1 LKLFLAL
8 AFFICYDVYDEEIKV
23 IISSANGE
31 IEIIKFKD
39 YRRKNIM
46 NKLNGN
52 PYGPSR
58 SEILERKN
66 QELEVKE
73 ILKEILNK
81 ID

>member
-1 LKLFLAL
+1 M
-8 AFFICYDVYDEEIKV
+8 
-23 IISSANGE
+23 ISFENGE
-31 IEIIKFKD
+31 IEIISLKN

-46 NKLNGN
+46 NKLKGN

-66 QELEVKE
+66 EQTEVKE
-73 ILKEILNK
+73 LLKEILNK

>member
-1 LKLFLAL
+1 
-8 AFFICYDVYDEEIKV
+8 
-23 IISSANGE
+23 
-31 IEIIKFKD
+31 
-39 YRRKNIM
+39 M
-46 NKLNGN
+46 NKLKGN

-66 QELEVKE
+66 QEVEVKE

>member
-1 LKLFLAL
+1 
-8 AFFICYDVYDEEIKV
+8 
-23 IISSANGE
+23 
-31 IEIIKFKD
+31 
-39 YRRKNIM
+39 M

-66 QELEVKE
+66 EQTEVKE
-73 ILKEILNK
+73 LLKEILNK

>member
-1 LKLFLAL
+1 M
-8 AFFICYDVYDEEIKV
+8 
-23 IISSANGE
+23 ISFENGE
-31 IEIIKFKD
+31 IEIISLKN

-46 NKLNGN
+46 NKLKGN

-66 QELEVKE
+66 QEVEVKE

>member
-1 LKLFLAL
+1 MLRCLRRRNKGNN
-8 AFFICYDVYDEEIKV
+8 FFE
-23 IISSANGE
+23 NGE
-31 IEIIKFKD
+31 IEIIKLKN

>member
-1 LKLFLAL
+1 MKLFLAL
-8 AFFICYDVYDEEIKV
+8 AFLICYDVYDEEIKEM
-23 IISSANGE
+23 ISFENGE
-31 IEIIKFKD
+31 IEIIRLKN

-66 QELEVKE
+66 EQTEVKE
-73 ILKEILNK
+73 LLKEILNK